1 MGTFIPNNGRVLAAT
16 YIWFLFSFKG
26 RISRYDYIVRFL
38 LPLLLVDGVV
48 AVLVPPLLFN
58 AVMVPVLVIT
68 TWPSLAVGAKRC
80 HDRGRSGWFQLL
92 LLVPILGPPWLFIE
106 LVFLPSTEHVGRN

>member
-1 MGTFIPNNGRVLAAT
+1 VTCL
-16 YIWFLFSFKG
+16 WLLFSFKG

-38 LPLLLVDGVV
+38 LPLLLVEGIV

-58 AVMVPVLVIT
+58 AVMVPIFLIT

-92 LLVPILGPPWLFIE
+92 LLVPILGPLWLFIE
-106 LVFLPSTEHVGRN
+106 LVFLPSIERAGQVSP